1 MQDLLSKNDVRRSC
15 DCTKKIIKH
24 TFAESKTIIKT
35 MGYLQYK
42 VHNLSRK
49 YEFMIEGK
57 TLETKT
63 HLMNVVQ

>member
-1 MQDLLSKNDVRRSC
+1 
-15 DCTKKIIKH
+15 
-24 TFAESKTIIKT
+24 

-63 HLMNVVQ
+63 HLMNVVQWIWKNTQNMIYYGRTVQYKAKYQYCILD